1 MVFLKIILLN
11 NYSTQKLV
19 ARHCLFYRFNYFNP
33 SIMMLISQSTTALE
47 QTAASGST
55 PSDDFVRLL
64 VSAVALKKG
73 AKESQDSEG

>member
-1 MVFLKIILLN
+1 
-11 NYSTQKLV
+11 
-19 ARHCLFYRFNYFNP
+19 
-33 SIMMLISQSTTALE
+33 MLISQSTTALE